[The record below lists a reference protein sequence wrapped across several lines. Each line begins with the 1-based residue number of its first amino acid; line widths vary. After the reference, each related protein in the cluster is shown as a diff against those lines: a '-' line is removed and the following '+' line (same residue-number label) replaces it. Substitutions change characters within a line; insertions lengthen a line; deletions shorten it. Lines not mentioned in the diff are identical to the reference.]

1 MHPRISVSQ
10 ICFLGEPTESIAAHW
25 RALGARNI
33 GLVSPPILTEGVDP
47 IRRIVAAENYDV
59 VTIAHMYAM
68 GQLTGDE
75 TAWEAIRADTL
86 RIVDVAAT
94 LGCPSVYGLTGGRG
108 GMAWEAAAETFAAMI
123 APCVEP
129 ARARGVTLMV
139 ECATPL
145 YAHGTIT
152 NNLRDTVTLA
162 GMSGIG
168 VCIDYFGC
176 WTEAGLRYS
185 IARAVALGAIVQVSD
200 YVLGDTSLPCRAVP
214 GDGAIPL
221 RQLIDW
227 TLEAGYQGAFDL
239 ELLGP
244 RIEAE
249 GRLDAVRRAA
259 DRLSELLEAA
269 GA

>member
-1 MHPRISVSQ
+1 MHPRISISQ
-10 ICFLGEPTESIAAHW
+10 ICFLGESTEAVAAHW
-25 RALGARNI
+25 QALRPRNI
-33 GLVSPPILTEGVDP
+33 GLVSPPILADGVDP
-47 IRRIVAAENYDV
+47 IREVVTQGNYDV
-59 VTIAHMYAM
+59 VTIAHMYTV
-68 GQLTGDE
+68 GQLTRDE

-86 RIVDVAAT
+86 RIVDAAAT
-94 LGCPSVYGLTGGRG
+94 LGCPSIYGLTGGRG
-108 GMAWEAAAETFAAMI
+108 DLGWEAAAEAFAAMI
-123 APCVEP
+123 APCIEP
-129 ARARGVTLMV
+129 ARAKGVTLMV

-162 GMSGIG
+162 ERAGIG
-168 VCIDYFGC
+168 VCIDTFGC
-176 WTEAGLRYS
+176 WTEAGLRES
-185 IARAVALGAIVQVSD
+185 IARAVALGAIVQISD

-259 DRLSELLEAA
+259 DHLSELLEMA